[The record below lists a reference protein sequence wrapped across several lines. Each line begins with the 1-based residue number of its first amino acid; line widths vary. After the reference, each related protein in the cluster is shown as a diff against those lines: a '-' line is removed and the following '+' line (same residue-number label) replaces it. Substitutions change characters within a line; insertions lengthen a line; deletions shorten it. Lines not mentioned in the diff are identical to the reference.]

1 MPVRVTR
8 PPVAVCA
15 ALAFGPALVAS
26 QGDAQLPPIAIDQFP
41 SSARSAVSQ
50 PYKEALARPT
60 DPTTVGAL
68 GRVLHAWEQW
78 ESAHQTYSRALELAP
93 KAFEWPYLDAVV
105 LQRLA
110 RHDEAVTRLEQT
122 LAASPDFLPARVR
135 LAEARLDVGELE
147 KSRRDFEALV
157 REPQA
162 EPAARVGLGR
172 IAAAQGRHADAVTEF
187 ERAVA
192 LFPELGAAYY
202 ALSRSYVA
210 LGRTADAE
218 RALEQHARYGAR
230 WPRIDDDVL
239 RSVTGLRDDPRA
251 LLQRGIALAESGD
264 LDGAITAHEAALGG
278 DPSLAQAHANLIN
291 LYGRAGNW
299 SKAEEHYRRAVSM
312 AADLTDAH
320 YDYGVILG
328 LQAKWDAAADAYRQ
342 ALALNPAHA
351 QAHNNLGQILERRQ
365 EFRAASEE
373 YRQAVEAQPTF
384 RLARLNLGRML
395 LALGEND
402 QAIAELTK
410 LSQPVDAETPRYMFA
425 LSAAYVRAGHKD
437 EAVKWALEARRLALQ
452 YGQNDLAAI
461 IDRDLAKLK

>member
-1 MPVRVTR
+1 MPDRATR
-8 PPVAVCA
+8 PLAACA
-15 ALAFGPALVAS
+15 AVVFGLALAASPGP
-26 QGDAQLPPIAIDQFP
+26 AQLPPIAIDQFP
-41 SSARSAVSQ
+41 AAARAAVSQ

-60 DPTTVGAL
+60 DPATVGAL

-78 ESAHQTYSRALELAP
+78 ESAHQAYGRARELAP

-110 RHDEAVTRLEQT
+110 RHDEAVSRLERA
-122 LAASPDFLPARVR
+122 LAISPDNLPARVR
-135 LAEARLDVGELE
+135 LAEAQLDVGELE
-147 KSRRDFEALV
+147 KSQRGFVELV
-157 REPQA
+157 RDPRA
-162 EPAARVGLGR
+162 EPAARMGLGR
-172 IAAAQGRHADAVTEF
+172 IAAAQRRHAEAVIEF

-202 ALSRSYVA
+202 ALSRSYLA

-251 LLQRGIALAESGD
+251 ILQRGIALAESGD
-264 LDGAITAHEAALGG
+264 LDGAIAAHESALAG
-278 DPSLAQAHANLIN
+278 DSSLAQAHANLIN

-299 SKAEEHYRRAVSM
+299 SKAEEHYRQTVSL
-312 AADLTDAH
+312 AGDLTDAH

-328 LQAKWDAAADAYRQ
+328 LQEKWDAAADAYRQ

-351 QAHNNLGQILERRQ
+351 QARNNLGQILERRR
-365 EFRAASEE
+365 EFRAASAE
-373 YRQAVEAQPTF
+373 YRQALDAQPTF
-384 RLARLNLGRML
+384 RLARFNLGRML
-395 LALGEND
+395 LALGDND

-410 LSQPVDAETPRYMFA
+410 LSQPVDLETPRYLFA
-425 LSAAYVRAGHKD
+425 LSAAYVRAGNKD
-437 EAVKWALEARRLALQ
+437 EAVKWALEAKRLALH
-452 YGQNDLAAI
+452 YGQKDLVAI